1 MDNFIYSVPNYI
13 VDWSKYIDMNNS
25 YSDQCD
31 NRHIYADNDDVVAA
45 KLKKELYAFLNIPES
60 ESGSYSNPTILC
72 INITN
77 KKNHNLLQLNKTTK
91 NTNHSS
97 KFSQK
102 NRSKN
107 RH

>member
-13 VDWSKYIDMNNS
+13 VDWSKYIDMNN
-25 YSDQCD
+25 YDYNQCD
-31 NRHIYADNDDVVAA
+31 HINIYADNDEAVAA
-45 KLKKELYAFLNIPES
+45 KLKKELYAFLNIPDS
-60 ESGSYSNPTILC
+60 DSYSEPTILC
-72 INITN
+72 SNITN

-107 RH
+107 HH